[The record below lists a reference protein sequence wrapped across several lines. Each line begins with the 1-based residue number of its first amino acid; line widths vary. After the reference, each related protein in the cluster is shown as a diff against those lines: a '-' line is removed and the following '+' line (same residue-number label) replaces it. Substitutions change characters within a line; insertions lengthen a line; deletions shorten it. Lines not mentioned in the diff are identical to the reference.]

1 MTAVGIQVAGL
12 MMFLR
17 VRAMY
22 RDNRYVVILLA
33 SLLFLWVAVGAWLLS
48 HGVAV
53 PQSSFI
59 HPCRMEFSD
68 RVGSLASAWAR
79 VPLCYDTVVFALT
92 LNRTLPSIRNKE
104 AGHVIYTL
112 FTNGVLF
119 YSVICAINL
128 IFTVMI
134 VRAPQGLKNITGQL
148 ELILTVAMMSR
159 ITLSLKKEG
168 TRSPVPL
175 DIHLRR
181 KFPRCFDCQRPVQ
194 DVIKPQPTPNSQTSP
209 ARTELLDTQ
218 GHTGSLDGVVS
229 SQGQRDNEVCT
240 CSACPAV
247 TDAFDPT
254 DDERSR
260 YREAII

>member
-48 HGVAV
+48 HGVA
-53 PQSSFI
+53 
-59 HPCRMEFSD
+59 CRMEFSD
-68 RVGSLASAWAR
+68 RVYGVSHPAWAW

-134 VRAPQGLKNITGQL
+134 VRAPQGLKNITGQY
-148 ELILTVAMMSR
+148 VAMMSR

-168 TRSPVPL
+168 TRGPA
-175 DIHLRR
+175 
-181 KFPRCFDCQRPVQ
+181 CQRPVQ
-194 DVIKPQPTPNSQTSP
+194 DVMKPQPTPNSQTSP
-209 ARTELLDTQ
+209 TRTELLDTQ
-218 GHTGSLDGVVS
+218 GHTGSLNGVVS
-229 SQGQRDNEVCT
+229 SEGQRDNEVCT
-240 CSACPAV
+240 CSTCSAV
-247 TDAFDPT
+247 TDAFDPA
-254 DDERSR
+254 DDKRSR
-260 YREAII
+260 YREAIV